1 MGATKRVAVLALTAL
16 LGGCAVVPG
25 GQTSVYD
32 LGEERAP
39 PGAAAPHVFVLEK
52 DGATIAVF
60 GTTHLVPA
68 NLQWLS
74 PTTERALKSA
84 DLILTETSLFRA
96 DEVAIS
102 DDEAALLAPRSLLPP
117 GHTLW
122 AESDKRLGAAATARI
137 KAALAAQ
144 DLSPASY
151 AAMRPWMV
159 CRDLQIPPKLRSTVT
174 AEDREMIKA
183 LSAAFGAPDIAPPD
197 LKVELY
203 GVSNGVETQFLE
215 SEYQRAY
222 NFSRLD
228 DDAALDCAAKATAR
242 VTGSRSGASIA
253 AQYQDLLGM
262 WTSGDVERARTMV
275 ERDQRAINPG
285 WSQLFLQAREEAWVE
300 QIAAQCARPRR
311 NCFVA
316 VGMGHL
322 GGVDGLLKRLEGLG
336 YRPVAPQG

>member
-144 DLSPASY
+144 DY
-151 AAMRPWMV
+151 RPNKLPFEEM
-159 CRDLQIPPKLRSTVT
+159 CHRRNTTRSCMERGPDSDRDRNTT
-174 AEDREMIKA
+174 RFDMH
-183 LSAAFGAPDIAPPD
+183 PDS
-197 LKVELY
+197 L
-203 GVSNGVETQFLE
+203 
-215 SEYQRAY
+215 
-222 NFSRLD
+222 
-228 DDAALDCAAKATAR
+228 ATACR
-242 VTGSRSGASIA
+242 EVIHYCT
-253 AQYQDLLGM
+253 
-262 WTSGDVERARTMV
+262 
-275 ERDQRAINPG
+275 NP
-285 WSQLFLQAREEAWVE
+285 
-300 QIAAQCARPRR
+300 
-311 NCFVA
+311 
-316 VGMGHL
+316 
-322 GGVDGLLKRLEGLG
+322 
-336 YRPVAPQG
+336 